1 MPIRRE
7 LRPLYPRNWPAISQ
21 AIRFGRAGGRCE
33 ACARPHGHILT
44 CLSDGRWQ
52 DPTTGTWRDRRGKP
66 VRAPDLVE
74 LTARR
79 TTRVVLAAAH
89 RDHNPRH
96 NSRRNL
102 RALCQRC
109 HLLHDRRQHHWQRW
123 LTHRRRYAIGD
134 LFLGLYAD
142 LYQRADTEKPTIRLS
157 RSG

>member
-7 LRPLYPRNWPAISQ
+7 LRPLYPRNWRTISA

-33 ACARPHGHILT
+33 ACARPHGQILA
-44 CLSDGRWQ
+44 CLADGRWQ
-52 DPTTGTWRDRRGKP
+52 DPATGAWRDGRGKP
-66 VRAPDLVE
+66 AQAPDLVE
-74 LTARR
+74 LMAGR

-109 HLLHDRRQHHWQRW
+109 HLRHDRRQHRWQRW

-134 LFLGLYAD
+134 LFLGRYAD
-142 LYQRADTEKPTIRLS
+142 LCRQAGAAGPSLFVPQAT
-157 RSG
+157 